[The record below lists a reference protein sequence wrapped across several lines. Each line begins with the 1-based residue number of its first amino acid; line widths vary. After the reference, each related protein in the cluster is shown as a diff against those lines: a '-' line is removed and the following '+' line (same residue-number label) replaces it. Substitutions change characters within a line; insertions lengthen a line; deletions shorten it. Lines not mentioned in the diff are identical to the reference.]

1 MAIEFVGFERPTTWA
16 SVGRSRRLV
25 ASSEGQVSK
34 TPGGAR
40 LVIRMELQPQG
51 SLRYLMP
58 MLGPAM
64 RRREDRNL
72 QAIKAALEQE

>member
-1 MAIEFVGFERPTTWA
+1 
-16 SVGRSRRLV
+16 
-25 ASSEGQVSK
+25 VSK

-51 SLRYLMP
+51 PLRYLMP